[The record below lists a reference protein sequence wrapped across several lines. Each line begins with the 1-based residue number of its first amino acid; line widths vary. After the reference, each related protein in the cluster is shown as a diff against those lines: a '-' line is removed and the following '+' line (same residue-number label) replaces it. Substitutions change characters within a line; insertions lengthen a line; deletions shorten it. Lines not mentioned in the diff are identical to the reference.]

1 MTKTAI
7 ITDST
12 SYIPESIRKQLNIF
26 MIPLT
31 VTIGEETYKEEVE
44 LTKDEFYK
52 KIGKEG
58 ALPKSSQPPI
68 GELVQLLEELAKDY
82 DEAVMI
88 TLSSGISGTYQS
100 AVSATNMVD
109 TIKLHVFDSEI
120 SCAPQGFY
128 VLKAAEMAKNGATA
142 EAIMDELQAMKERGV
157 YGYFVVEDLNHLHR
171 GGRLNAAQLLVGNL
185 LQIKPVLV
193 FKDKKIVP
201 FEKIRTKK
209 KAIKRILDIVGST
222 VTHEDEFT
230 ISIVQAERENEA
242 REIAE
247 GIQEKYPKAQ
257 LSIDYFG
264 PVIATHVGEGT
275 IGICWYKHH

>member
-1 MTKTAI
+1 MSKTAI

-100 AVSATNMVD
+100 AVSAANMVD

-222 VTHEDEFT
+222 VTPEDEFT